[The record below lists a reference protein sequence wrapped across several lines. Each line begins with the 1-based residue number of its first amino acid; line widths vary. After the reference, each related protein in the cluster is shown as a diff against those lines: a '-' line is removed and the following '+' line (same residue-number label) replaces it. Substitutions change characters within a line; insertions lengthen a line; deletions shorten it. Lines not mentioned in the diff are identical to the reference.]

1 MELPER
7 PPPKLCGVTA
17 GAADEGSQRACC
29 TMYTV
34 HCTLYSTVLWG
45 GGSREQRR
53 QSCGSFITLG
63 DILADWQAGFIN
75 YCLVIWLVSAQL
87 VGQLAASVDG

>member
-34 HCTLYSTVLWG
+34 QYRSMGGG